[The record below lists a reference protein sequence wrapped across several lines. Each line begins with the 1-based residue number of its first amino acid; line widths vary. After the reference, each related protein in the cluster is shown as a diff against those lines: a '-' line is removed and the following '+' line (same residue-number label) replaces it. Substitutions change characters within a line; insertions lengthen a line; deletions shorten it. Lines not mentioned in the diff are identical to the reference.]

1 MPERIFNAQ
10 KGTYQSGPIKLIGNL
25 HWDNWRLRLIMDE
38 PEFYLYNNR
47 VSKAE
52 NEWLDSMSDEVN
64 GIDFRAR
71 RLVISAR
78 KRWKRQT
85 LMYKLTPILNVILAT
100 LPIQLI
106 LIPMKIMVITW

>member
-1 MPERIFNAQ
+1 MPERIFNPK

-38 PEFYLYNNR
+38 PEYYL
-47 VSKAE
+47 VS
-52 NEWLDSMSDEVN
+52 DGIYDEYRNYMKDTTVN
-64 GIDFRAR
+64 KYPKTVK
-71 RLVISAR
+71 LAR
-78 KRWKRQT
+78 KQWKRQT
-85 LMYKLTPILNVILAT
+85 LMYKLIPTFNLVLAT

>member
-38 PEFYLYNNR
+38 PTYYLDVEGIRKEWRKWMGLPPLEHLYAPQPKS
-47 VSKAE
+47 VKLAE
-52 NEWLDSMSDEVN
+52 
-64 GIDFRAR
+64 
-71 RLVISAR
+71 R
-78 KRWKRQT
+78 KWKRQT
-85 LMYKLTPILNVILAT
+85 LMYKLIPTFNLVLAT